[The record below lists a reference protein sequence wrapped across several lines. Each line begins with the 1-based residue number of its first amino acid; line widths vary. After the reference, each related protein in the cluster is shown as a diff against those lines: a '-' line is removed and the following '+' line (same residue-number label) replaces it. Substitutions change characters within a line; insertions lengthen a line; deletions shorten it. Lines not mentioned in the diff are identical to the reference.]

1 MADLTITITINDTD
15 QAILKNRLSDINEWC
30 QKAVT
35 GQINFAWNLMREE
48 WTTKLM
54 DDDSFTDPIPSTK
67 NEFVALVT
75 ARSDYKT
82 AQQRNEEA
90 QSNLSE

>member
-1 MADLTITITINDTD
+1 MADLKITISINDTD
-15 QAILKNRLSDINEWC
+15 QTILKNRLADINNWC
-30 QKAVT
+30 QNAVT

-67 NEFVALVT
+67 SEFVALVT
-75 ARSDYKT
+75 SRSDYKT
-82 AQQRNEEA
+82 QAERDAESEEKP
-90 QSNLSE
+90 E

>member
-1 MADLTITITINDTD
+1 MADLTITIKINDTD
-15 QAILKNRLSDINEWC
+15 QTILKNRLADINDWC
-30 QKAVT
+30 QNAIT

-82 AQQRNEEA
+82 QAERDAESIEKP
-90 QSNLSE
+90 E